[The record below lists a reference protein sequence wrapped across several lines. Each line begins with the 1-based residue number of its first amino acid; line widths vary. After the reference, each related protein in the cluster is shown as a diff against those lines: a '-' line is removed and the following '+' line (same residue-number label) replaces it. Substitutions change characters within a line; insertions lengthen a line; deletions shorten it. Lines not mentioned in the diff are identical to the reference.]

1 MFSMSMCKS
10 FLEFSNTQ
18 FLDWAVAVSPHQKR
32 YQSHPLNYKLS
43 LEPKFKD
50 SHLVF
55 WFGHNHSSEEK
66 QQHFSLS
73 KTIPD
78 LF

>member
-55 WFGHNHSSEEK
+55 
-66 QQHFSLS
+66 
-73 KTIPD
+73 
-78 LF
+78 